1 MENRK
6 KRFFKQFDSTLFFTV
21 ILLSIFGIIA
31 IGSAT
36 ASNSSGSLPYIR
48 TQLVSTL
55 LGLFAVF
62 LIMKIDYE
70 ILGKFYIPIYIASIL
85 LLSLTFFFGTGG
97 EEWGGESWVRIGP
110 VGFQPA
116 EIVKIGLIVSVA
128 KLIEVNQYRLS
139 EPLVFLKIVA
149 FAGLPIFLILLQP
162 DFGTAMV
169 YVFFTGVMLF
179 IAGLD
184 LKYFLVSIGAL
195 VLSSPFLWL
204 SLGEYQKNRILN
216 LLDPS
221 RDSQGSGYQVLQSKI
236 AIGSGKI
243 FGMGFLNGN
252 QTQYGFLPEKHT
264 DFIFAVIG
272 EEFGLLIGL
281 VVIGLMFLLLYRLVL
296 ISKSSRDM
304 FGSLVVVGVAAMMFV
319 HIVENI
325 GMTMGIMPVT
335 GIPLPFLSYGGT
347 FQLTNMIAIGLVLNI
362 SLKRDNLS
370 F

>member
-6 KRFFKQFDSTLFFTV
+6 KRFLKQFDTTLFITV
-21 ILLSIFGIIA
+21 ILLSILGIVA

-36 ASNSSGSLPYIR
+36 ASNSSGSMPYLK
-48 TQLVSTL
+48 TQIFSTILGVLVI
-55 LGLFAVF
+55 F
-62 LIMKIDYE
+62 LIMKLDYE
-70 ILGKFYIPIYIASIL
+70 MLGKFYIPIYIVSIV

-116 EIVKIGLIVSVA
+116 EIVKIGLIISVA
-128 KLIEVNQYRLS
+128 KLIEVNQYRIN
-139 EPLVFLKIVA
+139 EPLVFLKILA
-149 FAGLPIFLILLQP
+149 FAGFPVFLILLQP

-169 YVFFTGVMLF
+169 YVFFTGAMLF
-179 IAGLD
+179 LAGLD
-184 LKYFLVSIGAL
+184 LKYFFASIGAIL
-195 VLSSPFLWL
+195 LSSPLLWL
-204 SLGEYQKNRILN
+204 SLGEYQKDRILN

-221 RDSQGSGYQVLQSKI
+221 RDPQGSSYQVLQSKI

-272 EEFGLLIGL
+272 EEFGLLMGL
-281 VVIGLMFLLLYRLVL
+281 VIIGLMFLLLYRLIV
-296 ISKSSRDM
+296 ISKSSRDL
-304 FGSLVVVGVAAMMFV
+304 FGSLIVAGVAAMLFV
-319 HIVENI
+319 HIIENV

-362 SLKRDNLS
+362 SIKRDNLS